1 MHLSLLHVFQY
12 GESEEDK
19 LQKLRGKFEKKT
31 DKTNKTTKETVKT
44 KDKGSTVDTEVKKDE

>member
-1 MHLSLLHVFQY
+1 MHFNLLYVFQY

-19 LQKLRGKFEKKT
+19 LQKLRGKFEKT